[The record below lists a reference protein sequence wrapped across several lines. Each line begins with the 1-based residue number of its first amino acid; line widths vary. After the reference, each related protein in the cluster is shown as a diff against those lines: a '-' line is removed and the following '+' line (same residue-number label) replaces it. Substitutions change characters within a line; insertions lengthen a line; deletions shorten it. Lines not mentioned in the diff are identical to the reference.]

1 MGSPCKLPS
10 ASVVLPPGLGG
21 FRSAPAEEA
30 QKHRVTAKSLA
41 SGAGRHQVSAWKR
54 GGDAHPSLSLQRAM
68 PKSG

>member
-21 FRSAPAEEA
+21 FLSAPAEEA
-30 QKHRVTAKSLA
+30 QEHRVTAKSLA
-41 SGAGRHQVSAWKR
+41 SGAGRHQVNAWKR
-54 GGDAHPSLSLQRAM
+54 GGAHPSLSLQRAM